1 MTNKTTTTLSIAAL
15 FAAPAVAFAAV
26 SVGDTI
32 GTTEAEIRANLE
44 SKGYVIN
51 EIEFEDD
58 EIEVEVIYEG
68 QEFEIELAVNNGTI
82 VEIELEDDDN

>member
-15 FAAPAVAFAAV
+15 IAAPAVAFAAV
-26 SVGDTI
+26 SVGDVI

-44 SKGYVIN
+44 SEGYVIT

-68 QEFEIELAVNNGTI
+68 KELEIELAVDTGAI
-82 VEIELEDDDN
+82 VEIELEDD